1 MKKSV
6 LRSYATL
13 AIVLVVFSVVAFVV
27 PFRKNGLFW
36 LSYVFGVIA
45 IAAQIYVFRVAFP
58 GEQSVKS
65 KFYGFPIAQIGVVY
79 LLAQLVL
86 SLVFMALAAI
96 APVWLAV
103 VLYVLLLAAAA
114 LGFIAAD
121 TMREEIER
129 QDVQLK
135 KDVSCMQALRS
146 RVYPMS
152 ALCAD
157 AQAAE
162 ALRKLADEFRYSDP
176 VSGDTL
182 SEAEANLTAC
192 VDELQQAVVDGD
204 AESILALARRTSIA
218 LGERNRL
225 CALGK

>member
-1 MKKSV
+1 M
-6 LRSYATL
+6 
-13 AIVLVVFSVVAFVV
+13 
-27 PFRKNGLFW
+27 PFPKNGSFW

-45 IAAQIYVFRVAFP
+45 IAAQIYVFQVAFP
-58 GEQSVKS
+58 SGKNVKS
-65 KFYGFPIAQIGVVY
+65 KFYGFPIAKIGVTY
-79 LLAQLVL
+79 LLVQLVL
-86 SLVFMALAAI
+86 SLVCIVLAAVV
-96 APVWLAV
+96 PVTLAA

-129 QDVQLK
+129 QDAQLK
-135 KDVSCMQALRS
+135 KDVACMQALRS

-152 ALCAD
+152 AQCAD

-204 AESILALARRTSIA
+204 AQSILALARRTSIA

-225 CALGK
+225 CALGKGL